1 MTDLLPVISTSTFLS
16 TFRIQVIAMDSL
28 HIRTVD
34 VVVQTDSIR
43 IHYSSPHGTHS
54 MSIEPT
60 ATVFDLLNTMEKQ
73 SAWYSCTLNLSPPS
87 NVASPMAAPA
97 DPNEPYDDTVR
108 FLTPGDYVD
117 MGDHRI
123 EYENM
128 DQIPIYVHTQTN
140 ADEIMKLNP
149 SAIHGGVFVI
159 RLK

>member
-1 MTDLLPVISTSTFLS
+1 MSDLLPNTSTFLS
-16 TFRIQVIAMDSL
+16 TFRIQVITMDSL
-28 HIRTVD
+28 HIRTVE

-43 IHYSSPHGTHS
+43 IYYNPPHNTHC
-54 MSIEPT
+54 MCIEPT

-97 DPNEPYDDTVR
+97 DPNEPYDVTVR

-123 EYENM
+123 EYEEM
-128 DQIPIYVHTQTN
+128 DHIPIYVHTQTN